1 MSLAL
6 VELILHSN
14 RIIESWQSW
23 SLFLAY
29 SQCIMEILIAAVN
42 RSLEILNS
50 FSSRRMPKLLY
61 LIPYCHIATHLVLLL
76 FFFLLGRPLSLNPI
90 RLCRFKSDR
99 DEIWHDCLWGEY
111 ASLDEVG
118 FPIWRR
124 AFKMATMTSFRRENP
139 LVRRVTRVTSLAR
152 CMRYT
157 ATVADPRYVRTC
169 VKLFVLEATTS
180 LCKVWTDSTKVIR
193 HTSVVE

>member
-61 LIPYCHIATHLVLLL
+61 LMPYCHIAIRLVLLL
-76 FFFLLGRPLSLNPI
+76 FFFLLGRPLSLNPKAPSFQI
-90 RLCRFKSDR
+90 RSGWNLARLFLEWIRIAWWSRISD
-99 DEIWHDCLWGEY
+99 
-111 ASLDEVG
+111 
-118 FPIWRR
+118 
-124 AFKMATMTSFRRENP
+124 MTSCFQDGDHDVISPRKSSSPPRHACDVIGS
-139 LVRRVTRVTSLAR
+139 LYALHCYSSWSTVRS
-152 CMRYT
+152 Y
-157 ATVADPRYVRTC
+157 
-169 VKLFVLEATTS
+169 
-180 LCKVWTDSTKVIR
+180 LCQ
-193 HTSVVE
+193 VVCSRGDHIAL